1 MESQPTGPLFAWP
14 PPSHGLTWL
23 EILPLLAAAPAI
35 VLLVRGLVRGR
46 LPQPAGVAGVVFF
59 PIAAYAFAGLLL
71 MENSKQ
77 VQFCGSCHVMTPI
90 LESLSHD
97 NGSLASIH
105 YIRGR
110 VSHDEAC
117 FVCHSGYGIWGT
129 VGAKLAGVRHMFHTV
144 TGHYDRPLKLNGP
157 FDIDSCLN
165 CHKDLKERLAT
176 QTAHAPATGDCL
188 QCHAPHASGQAKLA
202 VEAHQAPDLQEALVS
217 RQMSCTGVC
226 HPAGHPDD
234 AIAAG
239 APAS

>member
-1 MESQPTGPLFAWP
+1 VESQPTGPLFTWP

-35 VLLVRGLVRGR
+35 VLLVQGLVRGR

-105 YIRGR
+105 YMRGR

-157 FDIDSCLN
+157 FDIDSCLS
-165 CHKDLKERLAT
+165 
-176 QTAHAPATGDCL
+176 
-188 QCHAPHASGQAKLA
+188 CHARSANFRA
-202 VEAHQAPDLQEALVS
+202 VEAHQALDLQEALVS